1 MAQEILNGLAI
12 PQSDGNVYVRDF
24 TQIDKNAAEIAKIN
38 ETLGGSSA
46 DAKVA
51 FVDKANQFTEAQTLV
66 GKSNGTSDVAKVVG
80 KSTVFD
86 VTAKTVDGGL
96 TGATAMIQGADKN
109 NINFAN
115 VGVGGSASS
124 VFASLDVMDAAGT
137 ALAGQISVKR
147 NLADDKV
154 TATAPTPDIT
164 SATKDEI
171 VTVGF
176 LNKALTGSEEPE
188 PDGPTIGEVMQ
199 ELQNVAYV
207 NKANSFTAAQTIAM
221 DSAVISGKAAGLT
234 YTAGASAT
242 NVGTGDLTLQAQDNA
257 GTVYGSLK
265 LHAGADANSVTLA
278 IGDGTQALK
287 LQEVAGVITATAPS
301 TAATAVGTEI
311 ATADFVLSK
320 IKDPTQ
326 IVAATAD
333 NAGVI
338 ELATNEEALA
348 GTDAVRA
355 ITPASLAHT
364 LQPIKEELAAV
375 ESGVVNMALKD
386 YTQTANQGEMLLN
399 VIYYVAFNA
408 QNQYLELD
416 PDNGYQPKNPQSE
429 PTTTDLVISYYVKMI
444 KHSAEEEAVNAG
456 RQYTSVNLQGV
467 AYTEKANTFTQLQTL
482 NAGAAVTGG
491 LTSDTLNIT
500 GAATTGSLTVNTTA
514 TVTGQLTAASGLSV
528 AGTLVG
534 TTGVDI
540 ASGDATFVPNVGN
553 IRTYTT
559 SMVDA
564 AKAKIYNTLTE
575 FTTAQSGGQTVNG
588 VVYIIKDMA
597 SQSFLTDWFR
607 IKVSS
612 SNWGWPLFIGVNS

>member
-12 PQSDGNVYVRDF
+12 PQADGNVYVRDF

-38 ETLGGSSA
+38 ETLGGTAA

-51 FVDKANQFTEAQTLV
+51 FVDKANQFTEAQTVV
-66 GKSNGTSDVAKVVG
+66 GKSNGTSEVAKVIG
-80 KSTVFD
+80 KSDVFD

-96 TGATAMIQGADKN
+96 NGATAFIQGADKN
-109 NINFAN
+109 NINYAN
-115 VGVGGSASS
+115 VGVGGSATS
-124 VFASLDVMDAAGT
+124 VFASLDVMNSAGS
-137 ALAGQISVKR
+137 AQAGAIQVKR

-154 TATAPTPDIT
+154 TATAPTPDMAT
-164 SATKDEI
+164 ATKDEI

-207 NKANSFTAAQTIAM
+207 NKANTFTAAQTIAM

-234 YTAGASAT
+234 YTAGASAS
-242 NVGTGDLTLQAQDNA
+242 NVGTGDLTFQAQDNA

-265 LHAGADANSVTLA
+265 LHAGADANSVALA
-278 IGDGTQALK
+278 IGDGTNALK

-301 TAATAVGTEI
+301 TASTAVGAEI

-355 ITPASLAHT
+355 VTPASLAHV
-364 LQPIKEELAAV
+364 LAPIKEELEAV

-386 YTQTANQGEMLLN
+386 YTQTANQSEMLLG

-416 PDNGYQPKNPQSE
+416 PDNGYQPKNPQTE
-429 PTTTDLVISYYVKMI
+429 PTTTDLNIAYYVKMV

-456 RQYTSVNLQGV
+456 RQYTAVNLQGV
-467 AYTEKANTFTQLQTL
+467 AYVDKANNFTQANTFG
-482 NAGAAVTGG
+482 AGITV
-491 LTSDTLNIT
+491 T
-500 GAATTGSLTVNTTA
+500 GAANLDSAVVTNALTAGNLTVNA
-514 TVTGQLTAASGLSV
+514 TSVFTGQITAQSGLSV

-597 SQSFLTDWFR
+597 S
-607 IKVSS
+607 
-612 SNWGWPLFIGVNS
+612 

>member
-66 GKSNGTSDVAKVVG
+66 GKSDGTNDNSSIVG

-96 TGATAMIQGADKN
+96 SGTQVELAGVDKN
-109 NINFAN
+109 NIKYAKA
-115 VGVGGSASS
+115 VIGGSAANVS
-124 VFASLDVMDAAGT
+124 ANLIVMDAAGT
-137 ALAGQISVKR
+137 SVAGGLGLSR
-147 NLADDKV
+147 DLNTDKV

-234 YTAGASAT
+234 YTAGASAS

-265 LHAGADANSVTLA
+265 MHAGADANSVALA

-287 LQEVAGVITATAPS
+287 LQEAAGVITATAPS
-301 TAATAVGTEI
+301 TATTAVGSEI

-364 LQPIKEELAAV
+364 LAPIKEELSAI

-386 YTQTANQGEMLLN
+386 YTQTANQGEMLLG

-416 PDNGYQPKNPQSE
+416 PDNGFQPKDPQSE
-429 PTTTDLVISYYVKMI
+429 PTTTDLTISYYVKMV
-444 KHSAEEEAVNAG
+444 KHNAEEEAVNAG

-500 GAATTGSLTVNTTA
+500 GAATAGSLTVNTTA

-540 ASGDATFVPNVGN
+540 TSGDATFVPNVGN

-597 SQSFLTDWFR
+597 S
-607 IKVSS
+607 
-612 SNWGWPLFIGVNS
+612 

>member
-1 MAQEILNGLAI
+1 MAQEILKGLAI

-51 FVDKANQFTEAQTLV
+51 FVDKANQFTEAQTVV
-66 GKSNGTSDVAKVVG
+66 GKSNGTSEVAKVIG
-80 KSTVFD
+80 KSAVFD

-96 TGATAMIQGADKN
+96 NGATAFIQGADKN
-109 NINFAN
+109 NINYAN
-115 VGVGGSASS
+115 VGVGGSATS
-124 VFASLDVMDAAGT
+124 VYASLDVMNSAGS
-137 ALAGQISVKR
+137 AQAGAIQIKR

-154 TATAPTPDIT
+154 TAIAPTPDMA

-188 PDGPTIGEVMQ
+188 PDGPTIAEVME
-199 ELQNVAYV
+199 ELQHVAYV
-207 NKANSFTAAQTIAM
+207 NKDNSFTAAQTIVM
-221 DSAVISGKAAGLT
+221 DNAVISGKAAGLT

-257 GTVYGSLK
+257 GAVYGSLK
-265 LHAGADANSVTLA
+265 LHAGADANSVALA
-278 IGDGTQALK
+278 IGDGTNALK
-287 LQEVAGVITATAPS
+287 LQEVAGVVTATAPS
-301 TAATAVGTEI
+301 TAAGATGAEI

-326 IVAATAD
+326 IVAATTD
-333 NAGVI
+333 NSGVV

-348 GTDAVRA
+348 GTDATRA
-355 ITPASLAHT
+355 ITPASLAHA
-364 LQPIKEELAAV
+364 LAPIKEELESV

-386 YTQTANQGEMLLN
+386 YTQTANQGEMLLG

-416 PDNGYQPKNPQSE
+416 PDNGYQPKNPQTE
-429 PTTTDLVISYYVKMI
+429 PTTTDLNIAYYVKMV
-444 KHSAEEEAVNAG
+444 KHSAEDEAVNAG

-467 AYTEKANTFTQLQTL
+467 AYTDKANNFTQANTFA
-482 NAGAAVTGG
+482 AGASVTGG
-491 LTSDTLNIT
+491 LTSDSANVT
-500 GAATTGSLTVNTTA
+500 GALTAGSLTVNTTA

-559 SMVDA
+559 NMVDA
-564 AKAKIYNTLTE
+564 AKAKVYDTLSA

-597 SQSFLTDWFR
+597 S
-607 IKVSS
+607 
-612 SNWGWPLFIGVNS
+612 

>member
-66 GKSNGTSDVAKVVG
+66 GKSDGTNDNSSVVG

-96 TGATAMIQGADKN
+96 SGTQVELAGVDKN
-109 NINFAN
+109 NIKYAKA
-115 VGVGGSASS
+115 VIGGSAANVS
-124 VFASLDVMDAAGT
+124 ANLIVMDAAGT
-137 ALAGQISVKR
+137 SVAGGLGLSR
-147 NLADDKV
+147 DLNTNKV
-154 TATAPTPDIT
+154 TATAPLADIT
-164 SATKDEI
+164 SAGKNEI

-176 LNKALTGSEEPE
+176 LNKALTGNEEQQ
-188 PDGPTIGEVMQ
+188 PDGPTIADVMQ
-199 ELQNVAYV
+199 GLQYVAYQ
-207 NKANSFTAAQTIAM
+207 NKSNNFTAAQTIAM
-221 DSAVISGKAAGLT
+221 DNAVISGKAAGLT
-234 YTAGASAT
+234 YTAGASAS

-265 LHAGADANSVTLA
+265 MHAGADANSVALA

-301 TAATAVGTEI
+301 TASTAVGAEI

-326 IVAATAD
+326 IVAATTD
-333 NAGVI
+333 NSGVV
-338 ELATNEEALA
+338 ELATNEEALT

-355 ITPASLAHT
+355 ITPASLAHV
-364 LQPIKEELAAV
+364 LAPIKEELSAV

-386 YTQTANQGEMLLN
+386 YTQTANQDEMLLD

-416 PDNGYQPKNPQSE
+416 PDNGFQPKDPQPE

-444 KHSAEEEAVNAG
+444 KHSDEEEAVNAG
-456 RQYTSVNLQGV
+456 RQYTAVNLQGV
-467 AYTEKANTFTQLQTL
+467 AYIDKANNFTQANTFG
-482 NAGAAVTGG
+482 AGAAVTGG
-491 LTSDTLNIT
+491 LTSDSANVT
-500 GAATTGSLTVNTTA
+500 GALTAGSLTVNTTA

-597 SQSFLTDWFR
+597 S
-607 IKVSS
+607 
-612 SNWGWPLFIGVNS
+612 

>member
-1 MAQEILNGLAI
+1 MAQEILKGLAI

-66 GKSNGTSDVAKVVG
+66 GKSDGTNDNSSVVG

-96 TGATAMIQGADKN
+96 SGTQVELAGVDKN
-109 NINFAN
+109 NIKYAKA
-115 VGVGGSASS
+115 VIGGSAANVS
-124 VFASLDVMDAAGT
+124 ANLIVMDAAGT
-137 ALAGQISVKR
+137 SVAGGLGLSR
-147 NLADDKV
+147 DLNTDKV
-154 TATAPTPDIT
+154 TATAPTPDMA

-221 DSAVISGKAAGLT
+221 DNAVISGKAAGLT
-234 YTAGASAT
+234 YTAGASAS

-265 LHAGADANSVTLA
+265 LHAGADANSVALA
-278 IGDGTQALK
+278 IGDGTNSLK
-287 LQEVAGVITATAPS
+287 LQEVAGVVTATAPS
-301 TAATAVGTEI
+301 TASTAIGSEI

-326 IVAATAD
+326 IVAATTD
-333 NAGVI
+333 NSGVV

-364 LQPIKEELAAV
+364 LAPIKEELSAI

-386 YTQTANQGEMLLN
+386 YTQTANQDEMLLG

-416 PDNGYQPKNPQSE
+416 PDNGFQPKDPQTE
-429 PTTTDLVISYYVKMI
+429 PTTTDLVISYYVKMV

-491 LTSDTLNIT
+491 LTSDTLNVT
-500 GAATTGSLTVNTTA
+500 GAATANALTVNTTA

-564 AKAKIYNTLTE
+564 AKAKVYDTLSA
-575 FTTAQSGGQTVNG
+575 FTTAQSGGQTSNG

-597 SQSFLTDWFR
+597 S
-607 IKVSS
+607 
-612 SNWGWPLFIGVNS
+612 

>member
-1 MAQEILNGLAI
+1 MAQETLNGLAI

-51 FVDKANQFTEAQTLV
+51 FVDKNNQFTETQTIIAKTDGTISHSTV
-66 GKSNGTSDVAKVVG
+66 YGKSNMV
-80 KSTVFD
+80 D

-96 TGATAMIQGADKN
+96 SAANVTLAGYDKN
-109 NINFAN
+109 NINYAN
-115 VGVGGSASS
+115 VSNYASATVVGSKLE
-124 VFASLDVMDAAGT
+124 VKDATGQTIAGEIKIQRD
-137 ALAGQISVKR
+137 LAT
-147 NLADDKV
+147 NKV
-154 TATAPTPDIT
+154 TVSAPTPDIAA
-164 SATKDEI
+164 ATKDEI

-188 PDGPTIGEVMQ
+188 PDGPTIADVMQ
-199 ELQNVAYV
+199 GLQNVAYT
-207 NKANSFTAAQTIAM
+207 NKDNSFSASQTFAL
-221 DSAVISGKAAGLT
+221 DNAVISGKAAGLT

-265 LHAGADANSVTLA
+265 LHAGADANSVALA

-301 TAATAVGTEI
+301 TVATAVGAEI

-500 GAATTGSLTVNTTA
+500 GAATAGSLTVNTTA

-597 SQSFLTDWFR
+597 S
-607 IKVSS
+607 
-612 SNWGWPLFIGVNS
+612 

>member
-1 MAQEILNGLAI
+1 MAQEILKGLAI

-51 FVDKANQFTEAQTLV
+51 FVDKANQFTEAQTIV
-66 GKSNGTSDVAKVVG
+66 GKTNGTSEAAKVIG
-80 KSTVFD
+80 KSAVFD

-96 TGATAMIQGADKN
+96 TSVSAMVQGADKN

-115 VGVGGSASS
+115 VGVGGSATS
-124 VFASLDVMDAAGT
+124 VYASLDVMNSAGN
-137 ALAGQISVKR
+137 AQAGAIQVKR
-147 NLADDKV
+147 NLADNKV
-154 TATAPTPDIT
+154 TATAPTPDMAT
-164 SATKDEI
+164 ATKDEI

-188 PDGPTIGEVMQ
+188 PDGPTISEVMQ

-221 DSAVISGKAAGLT
+221 DNAVISGKAAGLT
-234 YTAGASAT
+234 YTSGASAS
-242 NVGTGDLTLQAQDNA
+242 NVGTGDFAVQAQDNA
-257 GTVYGSLK
+257 GTVYASLK
-265 LHAGADANSVTLA
+265 MHAGADANSVALA
-278 IGDGTQALK
+278 IGDGINALK

-301 TAATAVGTEI
+301 TAGTATGSEI

-326 IVAATAD
+326 IVAATD
-333 NAGVI
+333 NNAGVI
-338 ELATNEEALA
+338 ELATNEEAMA
-348 GTDAVRA
+348 GTDVVRA
-355 ITPASLAHT
+355 ITPASLAHV
-364 LQPIKEELAAV
+364 LAPIKEELEAV

-386 YTQTANQGEMLLN
+386 YTQTANQGDMLLG

-416 PDNGYQPKNPQSE
+416 PDNGYQPKNPQSD
-429 PTTTDLVISYYVKMI
+429 PGTTDLVISYYVKMI

-467 AYTEKANTFTQLQTL
+467 AYTDKANTFTQANTFG
-482 NAGAAVTGG
+482 AGASVTGG
-491 LTSDTLNIT
+491 LTSDSANVT
-500 GAATTGSLTVNTTA
+500 GALTAGSLTVNTTA
-514 TVTGQLTAASGLSV
+514 TITGQITAASGLSV

-564 AKAKIYNTLTE
+564 VKAKVYNTLTE
-575 FTTAQSGGQTVNG
+575 FTTAQGSGQTVNG

-597 SQSFLTDWFR
+597 S
-607 IKVSS
+607 
-612 SNWGWPLFIGVNS
+612 

>member
-1 MAQEILNGLAI
+1 MAQEILKGLAI

-51 FVDKANQFTEAQTLV
+51 FVDKANQFTEAQTVV
-66 GKSNGTSDVAKVVG
+66 GKSNGTSEVAKVIG
-80 KSTVFD
+80 KSAVFD

-96 TGATAMIQGADKN
+96 NGTTAFIQGADKN
-109 NINFAN
+109 NINYAN
-115 VGVGGSASS
+115 VGVGGSATS
-124 VFASLDVMDAAGT
+124 VYASLDVMNSAGS
-137 ALAGQISVKR
+137 AQAGAIQVKR

-154 TATAPTPDIT
+154 TATAPTPDMA

-188 PDGPTIGEVMQ
+188 PDGPTIAEVME
-199 ELQNVAYV
+199 ELQHVAYV
-207 NKANSFTAAQTIAM
+207 NKDNSFTAAQTIAM
-221 DSAVISGKAAGLT
+221 DNAVISGKAAGLT

-242 NVGTGDLTLQAQDNA
+242 NVGTGDLTFQAQDKA
-257 GTVYGSLK
+257 GKVYGSLK
-265 LHAGADANSVTLA
+265 LHAGTDANSVALA
-278 IGDGTQALK
+278 IGDGTNALK

-301 TAATAVGTEI
+301 TAAGATGAEI

-326 IVAATAD
+326 IVAATTD
-333 NAGVI
+333 NSGVV

-348 GTDAVRA
+348 GTDATRA
-355 ITPASLAHT
+355 ITPAALAHT
-364 LQPIKEELAAV
+364 LQPIKDELANV

-386 YTQTANQGEMLLN
+386 YTQTANQGDMLLD

-416 PDNGYQPKNPQSE
+416 PDNGYQPKNPQTE
-429 PTTTDLVISYYVKMI
+429 PTTTDLVISYYVKMV

-467 AYTEKANTFTQLQTL
+467 AYVDKANTFTQANNF

-491 LTSDTLNIT
+491 LTSDSANVT
-500 GAATTGSLTVNTTA
+500 GALTAGSLTVNTTA
-514 TVTGQLTAASGLSV
+514 TITGQITAASGLSV

-564 AKAKIYNTLTE
+564 AKAKVYDTLSA

-597 SQSFLTDWFR
+597 S
-607 IKVSS
+607 
-612 SNWGWPLFIGVNS
+612 

>member
-12 PQSDGNVYVRDF
+12 PQADGNVYVRDF
-24 TQIDKNAAEIAKIN
+24 TQIDKNAAEIVKIN
-38 ETLGGSSA
+38 QTLGGTAA

-51 FVDKANQFTEAQTLV
+51 FVNKANQFTEAQTVV
-66 GKSNGTSDVAKVVG
+66 GKSNGTSEVAKVIG
-80 KSTVFD
+80 KSAVFD

-96 TGATAMIQGADKN
+96 NGATAFIQGADKN
-109 NINFAN
+109 NINYAN
-115 VGVGGSASS
+115 VGVGGSATS
-124 VFASLDVMDAAGT
+124 VFASLDVMNSAGS
-137 ALAGQISVKR
+137 AQAGAIQVKR

-154 TATAPTPDIT
+154 TATAPTPDMA

-221 DSAVISGKAAGLT
+221 DNAVISGKAAGLT
-234 YTAGASAT
+234 YTAGASAS
-242 NVGTGDLTLQAQDNA
+242 NVGTGDLTFQAQDNA
-257 GTVYGSLK
+257 GKVYGSLK
-265 LHAGADANSVTLA
+265 LHAGADANSVALA
-278 IGDGTQALK
+278 IGDGTTALK

-301 TAATAVGTEI
+301 TAGTATGSEI

-326 IVAATAD
+326 IIAATTD
-333 NAGVI
+333 NSGVV

-348 GTDAVRA
+348 GTDATRA
-355 ITPASLAHT
+355 ITPAALAHT
-364 LQPIKEELAAV
+364 LQPIKDELANV

-386 YTQTANQGEMLLN
+386 YTQTANQSEMLLG

-416 PDNGYQPKNPQSE
+416 PDNGYQPKNPQTE
-429 PTTTDLVISYYVKMI
+429 PTITDLNIAYYVKMV
-444 KHSAEEEAVNAG
+444 KHSEDDEAVNAG
-456 RQYTSVNLQGV
+456 RQYTAVNLQGV
-467 AYTEKANTFTQLQTL
+467 AYVDKANSFTQANTFG
-482 NAGAAVTGG
+482 AGASVTGG
-491 LTSDTLNIT
+491 LTSDSANVT
-500 GAATTGSLTVNTTA
+500 GALTAGSLTVNTTA

-597 SQSFLTDWFR
+597 S
-607 IKVSS
+607 
-612 SNWGWPLFIGVNS
+612 

>member
-1 MAQEILNGLAI
+1 MAQEILKGLAI

-51 FVDKANQFTEAQTLV
+51 FVDKANQFTEAQTVV
-66 GKSNGTSDVAKVVG
+66 GKSNGTSEVAKVIG
-80 KSTVFD
+80 KSAVFD

-96 TGATAMIQGADKN
+96 NGAAAFIQGADKN

-115 VGVGGSASS
+115 VGVGGSATS
-124 VFASLDVMDAAGT
+124 VYASLDVMNSAGN
-137 ALAGQISVKR
+137 AQAGAIQVKR

-154 TATAPTPDIT
+154 TATAPTPDMA

-221 DSAVISGKAAGLT
+221 DNAVISGKAAGLT

-242 NVGTGDLTLQAQDNA
+242 NVGTGDLTFQAQDNA

-265 LHAGADANSVTLA
+265 MHAGADANSVALA
-278 IGDGTQALK
+278 IGDGTNALK

-301 TAATAVGTEI
+301 TAGTATGSEI

-364 LQPIKEELAAV
+364 LQPIKDELANV

-386 YTQTANQGEMLLN
+386 YTQTANQDEMLLG

-416 PDNGYQPKNPQSE
+416 PDNGYQPKDPQSE
-429 PTTTDLVISYYVKMI
+429 PTTTDLVISYYVKMV
-444 KHSAEEEAVNAG
+444 KHSEDDEAVNAG

-467 AYTEKANTFTQLQTL
+467 AYTDKANTFTQANTFG
-482 NAGAAVTGG
+482 AGASVTGG
-491 LTSDTLNIT
+491 LTSDSANVT
-500 GAATTGSLTVNTTA
+500 GALTAGSLTVNTTA
-514 TVTGQLTAASGLSV
+514 TITGQITAASGLSV

-564 AKAKIYNTLTE
+564 AKAKVYNTLTE

-597 SQSFLTDWFR
+597 S
-607 IKVSS
+607 
-612 SNWGWPLFIGVNS
+612 

>member
-1 MAQEILNGLAI
+1 MSQEILKGLAI

-51 FVDKANQFTEAQTLV
+51 FVNKANQFTEAQT
-66 GKSNGTSDVAKVVG
+66 VVG
-80 KSTVFD
+80 KSDGTSEVATVIGKSAVFD
-86 VTAKTVDGGL
+86 VTAKTIDGGL
-96 TGATAMIQGADKN
+96 GGASAELRGVDKN
-109 NINFAN
+109 NIRYAGI
-115 VGVGGSASS
+115 GVGATAADVKAQLS
-124 VFASLDVMDAAGT
+124 VLNAAGN
-137 ALAGQISVKR
+137 AVAGTITVKR

-154 TATAPTPDIT
+154 TATAPTPDMA

-188 PDGPTIGEVMQ
+188 PDGPTISEVLQ

-221 DSAVISGKAAGLT
+221 DNAVISGKAAGLT
-234 YTAGASAT
+234 YTSGASAS
-242 NVGTGDLTLQAQDNA
+242 NVGTGDLTFQAQDNA
-257 GTVYGSLK
+257 GAVYGSLK
-265 LHAGADANSVTLA
+265 MHAGTDANSVALA
-278 IGDGTQALK
+278 IGDGTNALK

-301 TAATAVGTEI
+301 TASGATGAEI

-364 LQPIKEELAAV
+364 LQPIKDELANV

-386 YTQTANQGEMLLN
+386 YTQTVNQGDMLLG

-416 PDNGYQPKNPQSE
+416 PDNGYQPKNPQPE
-429 PTTTDLVISYYVKMI
+429 PGTTDLVISYYVKMI

-467 AYTEKANTFTQLQTL
+467 AYTDKANTFTKANTFS
-482 NAGAAVTGG
+482 AGVSVTGG
-491 LTSDTLNIT
+491 LTSDSANVT
-500 GAATTGSLTVNTTA
+500 GALTAGSLTVNTTA
-514 TVTGQLTAASGLSV
+514 TITGQITAASGLSV

-564 AKAKIYNTLTE
+564 AKAKVYNTLTE
-575 FTTAQSGGQTVNG
+575 FTTAQGQGQTVNG

-597 SQSFLTDWFR
+597 S
-607 IKVSS
+607 
-612 SNWGWPLFIGVNS
+612 

>member
-1 MAQEILNGLAI
+1 MAQEILKGLAI

-51 FVDKANQFTEAQTLV
+51 FVDKANQFTEAQTVV
-66 GKSNGTSDVAKVVG
+66 GKTNGTSEVAKVIG
-80 KSTVFD
+80 KSAVFD

-96 TGATAMIQGADKN
+96 TSVAAMVQGTDKN

-115 VGVGGSASS
+115 VGVGGSATS
-124 VFASLDVMDAAGT
+124 VYASLDVMNSAGN
-137 ALAGQISVKR
+137 AQAGAIQIKR

-154 TATAPTPDIT
+154 TATAPTPDMAT
-164 SATKDEI
+164 ATKDEI

-188 PDGPTIGEVMQ
+188 PDGPTISEVMQ

-221 DSAVISGKAAGLT
+221 DNAVISGKAAGLI
-234 YTAGASAT
+234 YTSGASAS
-242 NVGTGDLTLQAQDNA
+242 NVGTGDFAVQAQDNA
-257 GTVYGSLK
+257 GAVYASLK
-265 LHAGADANSVTLA
+265 MHAGADANSVALA
-278 IGDGTQALK
+278 IGDGTNALK

-301 TAATAVGTEI
+301 TAGTATGSEI

-326 IVAATAD
+326 IVAASAD

-355 ITPASLAHT
+355 ITPASLAYT
-364 LQPIKEELAAV
+364 LQPIKDELANV

-386 YTQTANQGEMLLN
+386 YTQTANQGDMLLG

-416 PDNGYQPKNPQSE
+416 PDNGYQPKNPQPE
-429 PTTTDLVISYYVKMI
+429 PGTTDLVISYYVKMI

-467 AYTEKANTFTQLQTL
+467 AYTDKANTFTQSNTFG
-482 NAGAAVTGG
+482 AGASVTGG
-491 LTSDTLNIT
+491 LTSDSANVT
-500 GAATTGSLTVNTTA
+500 GALTAGSLTVNATA
-514 TVTGQLTAASGLSV
+514 TVTGQITAASGLSV

-564 AKAKIYNTLTE
+564 IKAKVYNTLTE
-575 FTTAQSGGQTVNG
+575 FTTAQSSGQTVNG

-597 SQSFLTDWFR
+597 S
-607 IKVSS
+607 
-612 SNWGWPLFIGVNS
+612 

>member
-12 PQSDGNVYVRDF
+12 PQADGNVYVRDF

-38 ETLGGSSA
+38 QTLGGTAA

-51 FVDKANQFTEAQTLV
+51 FVNKANQFTEAQT
-66 GKSNGTSDVAKVVG
+66 VVG
-80 KSTVFD
+80 KSDGTNDNSFVIGKSTTFD

-96 TGATAMIQGADKN
+96 AGTQVKLAGTDKN
-109 NINFAN
+109 NIEYAK
-115 VGVGGSASS
+115 VVVGGSAANVS
-124 VFASLDVMDAAGT
+124 ANLIVMDAAGT
-137 ALAGQISVKR
+137 NVAGGIGLSR
-147 NLADDKV
+147 DLNTNKV
-154 TATAPTPDIT
+154 TATAPLADIT
-164 SATKDEI
+164 TATKNEI

-221 DSAVISGKAAGLT
+221 DNAVISGKAAGLT
-234 YTAGASAT
+234 YTAGASAS
-242 NVGTGDLTLQAQDNA
+242 NVGTGDLTFQAQDNA
-257 GTVYGSLK
+257 GKVYGSLK
-265 LHAGADANSVTLA
+265 LHAGADANSVALA
-278 IGDGTQALK
+278 IGDGTNALK

-301 TAATAVGTEI
+301 TATTATGAEI

-326 IVAATAD
+326 IIAATTD
-333 NAGVI
+333 NSGVV

-348 GTDAVRA
+348 GTDATRA
-355 ITPASLAHT
+355 ITPAALAHT
-364 LQPIKEELAAV
+364 LQPIKDELASV

-386 YTQTANQGEMLLN
+386 YTQTANQGEMLLG

-416 PDNGYQPKNPQSE
+416 PDNGYQPKNPQTE
-429 PTTTDLVISYYVKMI
+429 PTTTDLNIAYYVKMV

-456 RQYTSVNLQGV
+456 RQYTAVNLQGV
-467 AYTEKANTFTQLQTL
+467 AYVDKANSFTQANTFG
-482 NAGAAVTGG
+482 AGASVTGG
-491 LTSDTLNIT
+491 LTSDSANVT
-500 GAATTGSLTVNTTA
+500 GALTAGSLTVNTTS
-514 TVTGQLTAASGLSV
+514 TFTGQITAASGLSV

-597 SQSFLTDWFR
+597 S
-607 IKVSS
+607 
-612 SNWGWPLFIGVNS
+612 

>member
-1 MAQEILNGLAI
+1 MAQEILKGLAI

-66 GKSNGTSDVAKVVG
+66 GKSDGTNDNSSVVG

-96 TGATAMIQGADKN
+96 SGTQVELAGVDKN
-109 NINFAN
+109 NIKYAKA
-115 VGVGGSASS
+115 VIGGSAAN
-124 VFASLDVMDAAGT
+124 VAANLIVMDAAGT
-137 ALAGQISVKR
+137 SVAGGLGLSR
-147 NLADDKV
+147 DLNTDKV
-154 TATAPTPDIT
+154 TATAPTPDMA

-221 DSAVISGKAAGLT
+221 DNAVISGKAAGLT

-242 NVGTGDLTLQAQDNA
+242 NVGTGDLTLQGQDNA

-265 LHAGADANSVTLA
+265 LHAGADANSVALA
-278 IGDGTQALK
+278 IGDGTNALK

-301 TAATAVGTEI
+301 TASTAVGAEI

-326 IVAATAD
+326 IVAATTD
-333 NAGVI
+333 NSGVV

-364 LQPIKEELAAV
+364 LAPIKEELSAI

-386 YTQTANQGEMLLN
+386 YTQTANQDEMLLG

-416 PDNGYQPKNPQSE
+416 PDNGYQPKDPQTE
-429 PTTTDLVISYYVKMI
+429 PTTTDLVISYYVKMV

-491 LTSDTLNIT
+491 LTSDTLNVT
-500 GAATTGSLTVNTTA
+500 GAATANALTVNTTA

-540 ASGDATFVPNVGN
+540 ASGNATFVPNVGN

-564 AKAKIYNTLTE
+564 AKAKVYDTLSA
-575 FTTAQSGGQTVNG
+575 FTTAQSGGQVVNG

-597 SQSFLTDWFR
+597 S
-607 IKVSS
+607 
-612 SNWGWPLFIGVNS
+612 

>member
-12 PQSDGNVYVRDF
+12 PQADGNVYVRDF

-38 ETLGGSSA
+38 ETLGGTAA

-51 FVDKANQFTEAQTLV
+51 FVNKANQFTEAQT
-66 GKSNGTSDVAKVVG
+66 VVG
-80 KSTVFD
+80 KSDGTNDNSFVIGKSTTFD

-96 TGATAMIQGADKN
+96 AGTQVKLAGTDKN
-109 NINFAN
+109 NIEYAK
-115 VGVGGSASS
+115 VVVGGSAANVS
-124 VFASLDVMDAAGT
+124 ANLIVMDAAGT
-137 ALAGQISVKR
+137 NVAGGIGLSR
-147 NLADDKV
+147 DLNTNKV
-154 TATAPTPDIT
+154 TATAPLADIT
-164 SATKDEI
+164 TATKNEI

-221 DSAVISGKAAGLT
+221 DNAVISGKAAGLT
-234 YTAGASAT
+234 YTAGASAS
-242 NVGTGDLTLQAQDNA
+242 NVGTGDLTFQAQDNA
-257 GTVYGSLK
+257 GKVYGSLK
-265 LHAGADANSVTLA
+265 LHAGADANSVALA
-278 IGDGTQALK
+278 IGDGTNALK

-301 TAATAVGTEI
+301 TATTATGAEI

-326 IVAATAD
+326 IIAATTD
-333 NAGVI
+333 NSGVV

-348 GTDAVRA
+348 GTDAVRVV
-355 ITPASLAHT
+355 TPASLAHV
-364 LQPIKEELAAV
+364 LAPIKEELEAV

-386 YTQTANQGEMLLN
+386 YTQTANQGEMLLG

-416 PDNGYQPKNPQSE
+416 PDNGYQPKDPQTE
-429 PTTTDLVISYYVKMI
+429 PTTTDLNIAYYVKMV

-456 RQYTSVNLQGV
+456 RQYTAVNLQGV
-467 AYTEKANTFTQLQTL
+467 AYVDKANNFTQANTFG
-482 NAGAAVTGG
+482 AGASVTGG
-491 LTSDTLNIT
+491 LTSDSANVT
-500 GAATTGSLTVNTTA
+500 GALTAGSLTVNTTS
-514 TVTGQLTAASGLSV
+514 TFTGQITAASGLSV

-597 SQSFLTDWFR
+597 S
-607 IKVSS
+607 
-612 SNWGWPLFIGVNS
+612 

>member
-12 PQSDGNVYVRDF
+12 PQADGNVYVRDF

-38 ETLGGSSA
+38 ETLGGTAA

-51 FVDKANQFTEAQTLV
+51 FVNKANQFTEAQT
-66 GKSNGTSDVAKVVG
+66 VVG
-80 KSTVFD
+80 KSDGTNDNSFVIGKSTTFD

-96 TGATAMIQGADKN
+96 AGTQVKLAGTDKN
-109 NINFAN
+109 NIEYAK
-115 VGVGGSASS
+115 VVVGGSAANVS
-124 VFASLDVMDAAGT
+124 ANLIVMDAAGT
-137 ALAGQISVKR
+137 NVAGGIGLSR
-147 NLADDKV
+147 DLNTNKV
-154 TATAPTPDIT
+154 TATAPLADIT
-164 SATKDEI
+164 TATKNEI

-207 NKANSFTAAQTIAM
+207 NKTNSFTAAQTIAM
-221 DSAVISGKAAGLT
+221 DNAVISGKAAGLT
-234 YTAGASAT
+234 YTAGASAS
-242 NVGTGDLTLQAQDNA
+242 NVGTGDLTFQAQDNA
-257 GTVYGSLK
+257 GKVYGSLK
-265 LHAGADANSVTLA
+265 LHAGADANSVALA
-278 IGDGTQALK
+278 IGDGTNALK

-301 TAATAVGTEI
+301 TATTATGAEI

-326 IVAATAD
+326 IIAATTD
-333 NAGVI
+333 NSGVV

-355 ITPASLAHT
+355 VTPASLAHV
-364 LQPIKEELAAV
+364 LAPIKEELEAV

-386 YTQTANQGEMLLN
+386 YTQTANQSEMLLG

-416 PDNGYQPKNPQSE
+416 PDNGYQPKDPQTE
-429 PTTTDLVISYYVKMI
+429 PTTTDLNIAYYVKMV

-456 RQYTSVNLQGV
+456 RQYTAVNLQGV
-467 AYTEKANTFTQLQTL
+467 AYVDKANSFTQANTFG
-482 NAGAAVTGG
+482 AGASVTGG
-491 LTSDTLNIT
+491 LTSDSANVT
-500 GAATTGSLTVNTTA
+500 GALTAGSLTVNTTS
-514 TVTGQLTAASGLSV
+514 TFTGQITAASGLSV

-575 FTTAQSGGQTVNG
+575 FTAAQSGGQTVNG

-597 SQSFLTDWFR
+597 S
-607 IKVSS
+607 
-612 SNWGWPLFIGVNS
+612 

>member
-66 GKSNGTSDVAKVVG
+66 GKSDGTNDNSSVVG

-96 TGATAMIQGADKN
+96 SGTQVELAGVDKN
-109 NINFAN
+109 NIKYAKA
-115 VGVGGSASS
+115 VIGGSAANVSANL
-124 VFASLDVMDAAGT
+124 VVMDAAGT
-137 ALAGQISVKR
+137 SVAGGLGLSR
-147 NLADDKV
+147 DLNTDKV

-221 DSAVISGKAAGLT
+221 DNAVISGKAAGLT
-234 YTAGASAT
+234 YTAGASAS

-265 LHAGADANSVTLA
+265 MHAGADANSVALA

-287 LQEVAGVITATAPS
+287 LQEAAGVITATAPS
-301 TAATAVGTEI
+301 TAATAVGSEI

-364 LQPIKEELAAV
+364 LAPIKEELSAI
-375 ESGVVNMALKD
+375 ESGVANFALKD
-386 YTQTANQGEMLLN
+386 YTQEENQGEMLKG

-408 QNQYLELD
+408 ANQYLALD
-416 PDNGYQPKNPQSE
+416 PKNGYLPFDPQPEVEAGVPG
-429 PTTTDLVISYYVKMI
+429 PTDVEISYYVKMV
-444 KHSAEEEAVNAG
+444 KHSDDDPAVEAG
-456 RQYTSVNLQGV
+456 RQYTAINLQGV

-500 GAATTGSLTVNTTA
+500 GAATAGSLTVNTTA

-597 SQSFLTDWFR
+597 S
-607 IKVSS
+607 
-612 SNWGWPLFIGVNS
+612 

>member
-46 DAKVA
+46 NAKVA

-66 GKSNGTSDVAKVVG
+66 GKSDGTNDNSSVVG

-96 TGATAMIQGADKN
+96 SGTQVELAGVDKN
-109 NINFAN
+109 NIKYAKA
-115 VGVGGSASS
+115 VIGGSAANVS
-124 VFASLDVMDAAGT
+124 ANLIVMDAAGT
-137 ALAGQISVKR
+137 SVAGGLGLSR
-147 NLADDKV
+147 DLNTDKV

-234 YTAGASAT
+234 YTAGAST
-242 NVGTGDLTLQAQDNA
+242 SNVGTGDLALQAQDNA

-265 LHAGADANSVTLA
+265 MHAGADANSVALA

-301 TAATAVGTEI
+301 TAVTAVGAEI

-364 LQPIKEELAAV
+364 LAPIKEELSAI
-375 ESGVVNMALKD
+375 ESGVANMALKD
-386 YTQTANQGEMLLN
+386 YTQTANQDEMLLG

-416 PDNGYQPKNPQSE
+416 PDNGFQPKDPQSE
-429 PTTTDLVISYYVKMI
+429 PTTTDLTISYYVKMV

-482 NAGAAVTGG
+482 NAGAAVTGS

-500 GAATTGSLTVNTTA
+500 GAATAGSLTVNTTA

>member
-12 PQSDGNVYVRDF
+12 PQADGNVYVRDF

-51 FVDKANQFTEAQTLV
+51 FVDKANQFTEAQTVV
-66 GKSNGTSDVAKVVG
+66 GKNNGTSEVAKVIG
-80 KSTVFD
+80 KSAVFD

-96 TGATAMIQGADKN
+96 NGATAFIQGADKN
-109 NINFAN
+109 NINYAN
-115 VGVGGSASS
+115 VGVGGSATS
-124 VFASLDVMDAAGT
+124 VYASLDVMNSAGS
-137 ALAGQISVKR
+137 AQAGAIQVKR

-154 TATAPTPDIT
+154 TATAPTPDMA

-176 LNKALTGSEEPE
+176 LNKALTGNEEPE
-188 PDGPTIGEVMQ
+188 PDGPTIADVMQ
-199 ELQNVAYV
+199 GLQNVAYV
-207 NKANSFTAAQTIAM
+207 NKENHFTVPQHLDLADQTTRERSSIKGHSAHYDRATGAFD
-221 DSAVISGKAAGLT
+221 DSR
-234 YTAGASAT
+234 
-242 NVGTGDLTLQAQDNA
+242 
-257 GTVYGSLK
+257 
-265 LHAGADANSVTLA
+265 TLA
-278 IGDGTQALK
+278 DFGIFMEDKNNETLGGLKIKSEAGSTTSMMYVQYADGSEQPALSVK
-287 LQEVAGVITATAPS
+287 YEVAGNKVTATAPS
-301 TAATAVGTEI
+301 TASDAVGSEI

-326 IVAATAD
+326 IVAATTD
-333 NAGVI
+333 NSGVV
-338 ELATNEEALA
+338 ELATNEEALT
-348 GTDAVRA
+348 GTDATRA

-364 LQPIKEELAAV
+364 LAPIKEELSAI

-386 YTQTANQGEMLLN
+386 YTQTANQDEMLLG

-416 PDNGYQPKNPQSE
+416 PDNGFQPKDPQSE
-429 PTTTDLVISYYVKMI
+429 PTTTDLTISYYVKMV
-444 KHSAEEEAVNAG
+444 KHNAEEEAVNAG

-500 GAATTGSLTVNTTA
+500 GAATAGSLTVNTTA

-528 AGTLVG
+528 TGTLVG

-597 SQSFLTDWFR
+597 S
-607 IKVSS
+607 
-612 SNWGWPLFIGVNS
+612 

>member
-1 MAQEILNGLAI
+1 MAQEILKGLAI

-51 FVDKANQFTEAQTLV
+51 FVDKANQFTEAQTV
-66 GKSNGTSDVAKVVG
+66 IGKSDGTSEVAKVIG
-80 KSTVFD
+80 KSAVFD

-96 TGATAMIQGADKN
+96 NGATAFIQGADKN
-109 NINFAN
+109 NINYAN
-115 VGVGGSASS
+115 VGVGGSATS
-124 VFASLDVMDAAGT
+124 VYASLDVMNSAGN
-137 ALAGQISVKR
+137 AQAGAIQVKR

-154 TATAPTPDIT
+154 TATAPTPDMAT
-164 SATKDEI
+164 ATKDEI

-188 PDGPTIGEVMQ
+188 PDGPTIADVMQ
-199 ELQNVAYV
+199 DLQNVAYT
-207 NKANSFTAAQTIAM
+207 NKENHFTVPQHLDLADQSTRERSSIKGHSAHYDRATGAFD
-221 DSAVISGKAAGLT
+221 DSR
-234 YTAGASAT
+234 
-242 NVGTGDLTLQAQDNA
+242 
-257 GTVYGSLK
+257 
-265 LHAGADANSVTLA
+265 TLA
-278 IGDGTQALK
+278 DFGIFMEDKNNETLGGLKIKSETGSTTSMMYVQYADGSEQPAISVK
-287 LQEVAGVITATAPS
+287 YEVAGNKVTATAPS
-301 TAATAVGTEI
+301 TASDAAGSEI
-311 ATADFVLSK
+311 ATADFVLNK

-326 IVAATAD
+326 IVAATTD
-333 NAGVI
+333 NSGVV

-348 GTDAVRA
+348 GTDATRA

-364 LQPIKEELAAV
+364 LQPIKDELANV

-386 YTQTANQGEMLLN
+386 YTQTANQDEMLLG

-416 PDNGYQPKNPQSE
+416 PDNGYQPKDPQTE
-429 PTTTDLVISYYVKMI
+429 PTTTDLNIAYYVKMV

-456 RQYTSVNLQGV
+456 RQYTAVNLQGV
-467 AYTEKANTFTQLQTL
+467 AYTDKANTFTQANTFG
-482 NAGAAVTGG
+482 AGASVTGG
-491 LTSDTLNIT
+491 LTSDSANVT
-500 GAATTGSLTVNTTA
+500 GALTAGSLTVNTTA

-528 AGTLVG
+528 VGTLVG

-564 AKAKIYNTLTE
+564 AKAKVYNTLTE
-575 FTTAQSGGQTVNG
+575 FTTAQNSGQTVNG

-597 SQSFLTDWFR
+597 S
-607 IKVSS
+607 
-612 SNWGWPLFIGVNS
+612 